1 LAAAQKSWIIARVT
15 VVDQQRFDAEVTRL
29 GGLVEGWVSVPGED
43 RYTTA
48 RLTFNGLLDRRPVLA
63 VSCRTVDDVRRAV
76 ESADR
81 LGLPV
86 SVRGGGHSVAGHGV
100 GADSL
105 LVDLSPM
112 RDVAVDPVARR
123 VRVAGGAV
131 WNDVDAATQRHGL
144 AVPGGTFGDTG
155 VGGLTL
161 GGGIGWLIGTGG
173 LTCDN
178 LVSAELVTPTGE
190 VVVAGEGGDPEL
202 LWALRGGGGNFGV
215 VTSFELTM
223 HERGPMLG
231 GLVLFRVDDAP
242 AVLTGV
248 AELMREAP
256 DELVIQP
263 AVRVGIDNAQ
273 SGCAVMFA
281 YAGPPE
287 DGRPYVDAIRQLAVP
302 LSESHGPMSYLQV
315 QAMNELLPFGLR
327 HYWSG
332 HFVSDIHPETASA
345 VCERLD
351 QTPGLN
357 IILFE
362 PLSGRA
368 RRIDPATAAFP
379 AREARW
385 NVTGLAV
392 WSDPQHDDTEVAWA
406 RRIADSLLPWSF
418 RGGGYLN
425 YAAHDQPAGRVQ
437 MAFGAD
443 RWARLREV
451 KRRYDPSNTLRYN
464 ANITP

>member
-1 LAAAQKSWIIARVT
+1 MWAAST
-15 VVDQQRFDAEVTRL
+15 L
-29 GGLVEGWVSVPGED
+29 
-43 RYTTA
+43 
-48 RLTFNGLLDRRPVLA
+48 NGLLDRRPVLA

-131 WNDVDAATQRHGL
+131 WNDVDPATQRHGL

-161 GGGIGWLIGTGG
+161 GGEIGWLIGTGG

-223 HERGPMLG
+223 HECGPMLG

-263 AVRVGIDNAQ
+263 AVRVGVEHAQ

-287 DGRPYVDAIRQLAVP
+287 DGRLYVDAIRQLEVP

-351 QTPGLN
+351 KTPGSTSSCSS
-357 IILFE
+357 
-362 PLSGRA
+362 PLGSRTADRPGDSRLPGAGSAVERDRA
-368 RRIDPATAAFP
+368 R
-379 AREARW
+379 
-385 NVTGLAV
+385 GLERP
-392 WSDPQHDDTEVAWA
+392 SA
-406 RRIADSLLPWSF
+406 RRHRSGVGAQRRRFPSAVVVPRRRVPEL
-418 RGGGYLN
+418 RRTRR
-425 YAAHDQPAGRVQ
+425 AGRS
-437 MAFGAD
+437 GAD
-443 RWARLREV
+443 GI
-451 KRRYDPSNTLRYN
+451 RRRPLGPAPRGQATLRPQQHP
-464 ANITP
+464 AL